1 MTIDLLLVNAFVT
14 WFMLGVILV
23 IQIVHYP
30 LFSRVGREGFA
41 AYQRAHERAITWVV
55 FPPMAVELA
64 TAIALVARPPAGV
77 PAQLLWVGLGL
88 VGVIWA
94 STAFLQVPQH
104 TRLEAGFSADAH
116 RKLVRTNWIR
126 TAAWTL
132 RAGLLAY
139 ALAAGR

>member
-1 MTIDLLLVNAFVT
+1 MSIDLLLVNAFVT
-14 WFMLGVILV
+14 WLMLGVILV

-41 AYQRAHERAITWVV
+41 AYQRAHERTITWVV
-55 FPPMAVELA
+55 FPPMAIELA
-64 TAIALVARPPAGV
+64 TAIALVARPAPGLPV
-77 PAQLLWVGLGL
+77 PLAWVGLGL

-94 STAFLQVPQH
+94 STALLQVPQH
-104 TRLEAGFSADAH
+104 ARLEAGFSADAH

-126 TAAWTL
+126 TVTWAL

-139 ALAAGR
+139 ALATGR